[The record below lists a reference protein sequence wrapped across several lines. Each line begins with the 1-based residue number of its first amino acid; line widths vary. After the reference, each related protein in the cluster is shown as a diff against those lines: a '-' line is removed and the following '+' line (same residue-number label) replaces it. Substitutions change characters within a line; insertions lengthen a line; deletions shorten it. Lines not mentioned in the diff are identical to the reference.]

1 MDVSEVTCIE
11 NQNPVKFDQQ
21 AMRGLPLSQ
30 GMWSECL
37 PAHSVLAL
45 SVFRGCQ
52 ISLKESVEV
61 VKLPCQV

>member
-1 MDVSEVTCIE
+1 MRLE
-11 NQNPVKFDQQ
+11 PQ

-52 ISLKESVEV
+52 ISLRELAEDVTF
-61 VKLPCQV
+61 LCQVW